1 MRWRLLG
8 PVGLSHDGHEVDLG
22 PGKQRCLL
30 AALLLTPRQAVPAS
44 TLIDRIWGDAPP
56 RSATP
61 LAPYATRL
69 RRALDP
75 VLGPGSLRFASG
87 GYLIDCDPGLVDLH
101 RARRQVFEARAAEET
116 GDDEH
121 AGRLLLDALD
131 GWGDEALAGVPGD
144 WAARVRD
151 ALGRE
156 RLDVLTR
163 LGRSALRLGRAEET
177 AERLAPFATEHPT
190 VEGLIAVQ
198 MSALV
203 AAGRPAQALETFAR
217 TRDAIADRLGS
228 EPGPELT
235 ALHTRILR
243 GDPPPPVAAPRRA
256 ELSQLPADAIAFT
269 GRRAELGELDRAVAA
284 GLRVAVVTGPPG
296 VGKTA
301 LAVHWGHRA
310 RHRFPD
316 GQLYLNLRG
325 FDRSDEVMSAD
336 EAARNLLTALDP
348 GRPVPHGLDA
358 RTGLLRGLLAGRRL
372 LLVLDNVRDA
382 AHVRPLLPGAGET
395 VAVVT
400 SRDRLTGLI
409 ASHGAAPVPLDA
421 LDPGAAGELLA
432 GRLGAA
438 RLAAE
443 PCTVAALVTATAG
456 LPLALVTVAARAAI
470 RSGAA
475 LGDLAAELAG
485 SRLDGLGDDDE
496 TDPRTV
502 FSWSYRSLSPA
513 AARLFRLL
521 GANPGPD
528 LSAAAAASL
537 AATDSAA
544 ATSLAATDSA
554 VATATDVAPTA
565 ATDSAPV
572 TGSAAAVASSATFAA
587 VTGSAAGE
595 HVGDALAELVR
606 ASLISEHRPGRFV
619 MHDLLRAYAADLL
632 SETERGPALRR
643 LLDHLLHTARTAALN
658 LDPKRRPLALP
669 PPAAGVRPEPLDGE
683 AEALRWFTAE
693 HAVLMAALRQAA
705 DLDDFGWQLPWALD
719 DFLDRQ
725 GHWDDWA
732 AAERIAVAAAARC
745 GEARAEARA
754 HQSLARGYVQVGR
767 YDEAEPHYAEAVR
780 LYERLDDP
788 GGRANILFGI
798 AWMRDQQGRNADCQE
813 LVRQARPLYRAA
825 GDVVGEA
832 RALSALGW
840 SLGRDG
846 HHDLT
851 LRYCREA
858 LALHDELGDR
868 HGQAATWDSIG
879 WAHHHLGDHD
889 LAVSAY
895 QRSLDLYRSAGDLAN
910 EADIRDHLGDTY
922 AAAGDPA
929 AAAGQWRQAL
939 TLLEK
944 LDHPGTAG
952 LRVKLRLN

>member
-1 MRWRLLG
+1 MHWRLLG
-8 PVGLSHDGHEVDLG
+8 PVELSHDGHEVDLG

-30 AALLLTPRQAVPAS
+30 AALLLTPRQAVPAG
-44 TLIDRIWGDAPP
+44 TLIDRIWGDSPP

-69 RRALDP
+69 RRVLDP
-75 VLGPGSLRFASG
+75 VLGPGSLRFAAG
-87 GYLIDCDPGLVDLH
+87 GYLIDCDPELVDLH
-101 RARRQVFEARAAEET
+101 RARRRIFEARAAEES
-116 GDDEH
+116 GDDEQ
-121 AGRLLLDALD
+121 AGRLLLGALD

-177 AERLAPFATEHPT
+177 AERLAPFAAEHPT

-198 MSALV
+198 MRALV

-243 GDPPPPVAAPRRA
+243 GDPPPAAPARRA

-269 GRRAELGELDRAVAA
+269 GRRAELGELDRAMAV
-284 GLRVAVVTGPPG
+284 GLRLAVVTGPPG

-301 LAVHWGHRA
+301 LAVHWGHRS

-336 EAARNLLTALDP
+336 EAARNLLAVLDP

-382 AHVRPLLPGAGET
+382 AHVRPLLPGAGAT

-400 SRDRLTGLI
+400 SRDRLTGLV

-432 GRLGAA
+432 GRLGAT

-443 PCTVAALVTATAG
+443 PCTVAALVAATAG

-485 SRLDGLGDDDE
+485 SRLDGLDGDDE

-537 AATDSAA
+537 AAVSTSTADASATT
-544 ATSLAATDSA
+544 ATSAT
-554 VATATDVAPTA
+554 
-565 ATDSAPV
+565 
-572 TGSAAAVASSATFAA
+572 AAAVSADAATAS
-587 VTGSAAGE
+587 GGD

-632 SETERGPALRR
+632 SETERGPAVRR

-658 LDPKRRPLALP
+658 LDPKRRPLTIP
-669 PPAAGVRPEPLDGE
+669 PPAAGVRPEPLSGE

-705 DLDDFGWQLPWALD
+705 DLDDYGWQLPWALD

-732 AAERIAVAAAARC
+732 AAERIAVTAAGRR

-754 HQSLARGYVQVGR
+754 HQSLARGFVQVGR

-889 LAVSAY
+889 LAVAAY

-910 EADIRDHLGDTY
+910 EADIREHLGDTY
-922 AAAGDPA
+922 AAAGDTV

-952 LRVKLRLN
+952 LRVKLRLS

>member
-1 MRWRLLG
+1 MHWRLLG
-8 PVGLSHDGHEVDLG
+8 PMRLSHGGHEVDLG

-30 AALLLTPRQAVPAS
+30 AALLLTPRQVVPS
-44 TLIDRIWGDAPP
+44 GTLIDRIWGDAPP

-69 RRALDP
+69 RRILDP
-75 VLGPGSLRFASG
+75 VLGAGSLRFAAG
-87 GYLIDCDPGLVDLH
+87 GYLIDCEPDRVDLH
-101 RARRQVFEARAAEET
+101 RARRQVFEARAAEEA

-151 ALGRE
+151 ALARE
-156 RLDVLTR
+156 RLDVVTR

-177 AERLAPFATEHPT
+177 AERLAPFAAENPT
-190 VEGLIAVQ
+190 VEGLVAVQ
-198 MSALV
+198 MIALV
-203 AAGRPAQALETFAR
+203 AAGRPAQALEAFAR
-217 TRDAIADRLGS
+217 TREAIADRLGS

-243 GDPPPPVAAPRRA
+243 GDPPPAAAPGGRAGEPPADAFAFAGRRA
-256 ELSQLPADAIAFT
+256 GELSQLPADAVAFT
-269 GRRAELGELDRAVAA
+269 GRRAELGELDRALAG
-284 GLRVAVVTGPPG
+284 GLRIAVVTGPPG

-336 EAARNLLTALDP
+336 EAARNLIAVLDP

-358 RTGLLRGLLAGRRL
+358 RTGLLRGLLAGRRV

-400 SRDRLTGLI
+400 SRDRLTGLV

-421 LDPGAAGELLA
+421 LGPGAAGELLA

-470 RSGAA
+470 RSGET

-528 LSAAAAASL
+528 ISA
-537 AATDSAA
+537 AA
-544 ATSLAATDSA
+544 ATSLAADGA
-554 VATATDVAPTA
+554 VSRTAE
-565 ATDSAPV
+565 
-572 TGSAAAVASSATFAA
+572 
-587 VTGSAAGE
+587 AAGDP
-595 HVGDALAELVR
+595 VGDALAELVR
-606 ASLISEHRPGRFV
+606 ASLLGEHRPGRYV

-632 SETERGPALRR
+632 PETERGPAVRR

-658 LDPKRRPLALP
+658 LDAKRRPLTIR
-669 PPAAGVRPEPLDGE
+669 PPAAGVRPEPLRGE
-683 AEALRWFTAE
+683 AEALRWFAAE
-693 HAVLMAALRQAA
+693 HAGLMAALRQAA
-705 DLDDFGWQLPWALD
+705 DLDDYGWQLPWALD

-732 AAERIAVAAAARC
+732 AAGRIAVTAARRR
-745 GEARAEARA
+745 GETRAEAAA

-813 LVRQARPLYRAA
+813 LIRQARPLYREA

-851 LRYCREA
+851 LRHCREA

-879 WAHHHLGDHD
+879 WAHHHLGDHG
-889 LAVSAY
+889 LAVQAY

-910 EADIRDHLGDTY
+910 EADIRDHLGDSY
-922 AAAGDPA
+922 AAAGDTTA
-929 AAAGQWRQAL
+929 AVAQWRQAL

-944 LDHPGTAG
+944 LDHPGAAG
-952 LRVKLRLN
+952 LRVKLRSN

>member
-1 MRWRLLG
+1 MHWRLLG
-8 PVGLSHDGHEVDLG
+8 PMRLSHGAHEVDPG

-30 AALLLTPRQAVPAS
+30 AALLLTPRQVVPS
-44 TLIDRIWGDAPP
+44 GTLIDRIWGDSPP

-69 RRALDP
+69 RRILDP
-75 VLGPGSLRFASG
+75 VPGAGSLRFTAG
-87 GYLIDCDPGLVDLH
+87 GYLIDCEPDLVDLH
-101 RARRQVFEARAAEET
+101 RARRLVIEARAAEEA
-116 GDDEH
+116 GDDEL

-151 ALGRE
+151 ALARE

-163 LGRSALRLGRAEET
+163 LGRSTLRLGRAEEA
-177 AERLAPFATEHPT
+177 AERLAPFAAEHPT
-190 VEGLIAVQ
+190 VEGLVAVQ

-203 AAGRPAQALETFAR
+203 AAGRPAQALEAFAR

-243 GDPPPPVAAPRRA
+243 GDAPSVAVPGRRA
-256 ELSQLPADAIAFT
+256 GELSQLPADAIAFT
-269 GRRAELGELDRAVAA
+269 GRRAELGELDRALAG

-325 FDRSDEVMSAD
+325 FDRSDEVMGAD
-336 EAARNLLTALDP
+336 EAARTLIAALDP
-348 GRPVPHGLDA
+348 GRPVPHGLDV

-382 AHVRPLLPGAGET
+382 AHVRPLLPGAGAT

-443 PCTVAALVTATAG
+443 PCTAAALVAATAG

-470 RSGAA
+470 RSGET

-528 LSAAAAASL
+528 ISAAAAASL
-537 AATDSAA
+537 AADGRPDEAA
-544 ATSLAATDSA
+544 DGRPGETADGRPDETADGRPDGTADGRSSGTVDGRSGGAADGR
-554 VATATDVAPTA
+554 V
-565 ATDSAPV
+565 
-572 TGSAAAVASSATFAA
+572 
-587 VTGSAAGE
+587 GE
-595 HVGDALAELVR
+595 ALGELVR
-606 ASLISEHRPGRFV
+606 ASLLAEHRPGRYV

-632 SETERGPALRR
+632 TGTERDAAVRR

-658 LDPKRRPLALP
+658 LDAKRRPLTVR
-669 PPAAGVRPEPLDGE
+669 PPAAGVRPEPLSGE

-693 HAVLMAALRQAA
+693 HAGLMAALRHAA
-705 DLDDFGWQLPWALD
+705 DLDDYGWQLPWAMN

-732 AAERIAVAAAARC
+732 AAERIAVTAARRR
-745 GEARAEARA
+745 GETRAEAGA

-767 YDEAEPHYAEAVR
+767 YGEAEGHYAEAAG

-788 GGRANILFGI
+788 GGHANILFGI
-798 AWMRDQQGRNADCQE
+798 AWMRDRQGRNADCQD
-813 LVRQARPLYRAA
+813 LIRQARPLYRAA

-858 LALHDELGDR
+858 LALHDALGDR

-889 LAVSAY
+889 RAVQAY

-910 EADIRDHLGDTY
+910 EADIREHLGDAH
-922 AAAGDPA
+922 AAAGDSA
-929 AAAGQWRQAL
+929 AAVAEWRQAL
-939 TLLEK
+939 ALLER
-944 LDHPGTAG
+944 LDHPGAAG